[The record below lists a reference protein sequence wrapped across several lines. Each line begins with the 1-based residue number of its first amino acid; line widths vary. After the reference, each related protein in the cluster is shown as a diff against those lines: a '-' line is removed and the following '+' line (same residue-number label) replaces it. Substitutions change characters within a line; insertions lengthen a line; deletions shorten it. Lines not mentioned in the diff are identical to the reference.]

1 MAPARLERW
10 VANFEA
16 RHGRTAL
23 EPFEHGLAGTAE
35 DGSWFRAVLPF
46 SATWSPGDRS
56 ALPAEVVDAAAPPGD
71 WGLLLV
77 RKGGFAVAR
86 LAEDRVVA
94 RKTGR
99 RHVQGR
105 TKAGGQSQ
113 QRFARR
119 RDGQARVAYAAA
131 AEHASSLFRGPRD
144 PGVPGHPDRP
154 VRPPASGHAL
164 PVVVGGDRDA
174 VRQVLADPR
183 LVGLESVGRWLAVP
197 DPRAAVLDQALLD
210 AKAFDVEVHNA

>member
-119 RDGQARVAYAAA
+119 RDNQAREAYRAAA
-131 AEHASSLFRGPRD
+131 DHAARILG
-144 PGVPGHPDRP
+144 GLGQ
-154 VRPPASGHAL
+154 
-164 PVVVGGDRDA
+164 VVVGGDHA
-174 VRQVLADPR
+174 AIEEVLADPR
-183 LVGLESVGRWLAVP
+183 LRALEVVQPWLPVP
-197 DPRAAVLDQALLD
+197 DPRRRVLDAAVGD
-210 AKAFDVEVHNA
+210 ACSVRMTVVNA